1 MKMLKNYY
9 SRNMNSMNR
18 TIREN
23 YQIPRVENLK
33 KIDGKFVYSTK
44 IPVDD
49 KKELLTEG
57 VQI

>member
-1 MKMLKNYY
+1 
-9 SRNMNSMNR
+9 MNSMNR

>member
-1 MKMLKNYY
+1 
-9 SRNMNSMNR
+9 MNSMNR

-23 YQIPRVENLK
+23 YQIPRVENLTK
-33 KIDGKFVYSTK
+33 SDGKFVIQFSSTN

-57 VQI
+57 V